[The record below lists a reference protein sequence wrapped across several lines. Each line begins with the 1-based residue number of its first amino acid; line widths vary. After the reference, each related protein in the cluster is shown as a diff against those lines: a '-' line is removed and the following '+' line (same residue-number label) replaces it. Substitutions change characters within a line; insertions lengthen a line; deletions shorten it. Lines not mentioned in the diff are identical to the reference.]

1 MYQVKGPRVTGGGDR
16 YDYGGGQGRYTY
28 DHDKSS
34 CCEKLLCCCGA
45 LACCACLCDCL
56 TWSKTLDFYQ
66 YFIKLSFSF

>member
-56 TWSKTLDFYQ
+56 T
-66 YFIKLSFSF
+66 